1 MTDSLKKLKN
11 KDLEN
16 QLTKNEYNN
25 DLIYDKLRWNIPY
38 FIHLNYQNIHF

>member
-25 DLIYDKLRWNIPY
+25 DLIYDKLR
-38 FIHLNYQNIHF
+38 